1 MTLPFLLED
10 VMKIYVARHGETAWN
25 AENKICGRTDLPLTE
40 RGIRQAKLLAERL
53 ADVHIDRI
61 IASPMIRAQQTAA
74 AVSEVTGIPVQT
86 DPRLIEQN
94 FGIYEGKDRK
104 DPGYLANKR
113 MFAYRYPGGESQMD
127 VAHRVYSLIEELK
140 EKYPNE
146 NILLVCHGGVC
157 RSVRTYFE
165 DMTNDEYFYFSE
177 ENANARLYEL

>member
-1 MTLPFLLED
+1 
-10 VMKIYVARHGETAWN
+10 MKLYVARHGETAWN
-25 AENKICGRTDLPLTE
+25 AENKICGRTDLPLTD
-40 RGIRQAKLLAERL
+40 RGIRQAKALAENM
-53 ADVHIDRI
+53 AGIPIERI

-74 AVSEVTGIPVQT
+74 AVSEVLGIAVQT
-86 DPRLIEQN
+86 DARLIEQN
-94 FGIYEGKDRK
+94 FGIFEGKDRK

-140 EKYPNE
+140 EKYSDE
-146 NILLVCHGGVC
+146 SILLVCHGGVC

-177 ENANARLYEL
+177 ENANARMYEL